1 MGVGMTVNGSIARGG
16 ASEADG
22 VSVEVGANTGNEER
36 RLRLVSAGA
45 DATAAPALSAREVEV
60 LLAWF
65 RSESKSEAAQ
75 ELYISVGTLNT
86 HLARVRAKYAK
97 AGRVAST
104 KAALVVRALQ
114 DGLVSLD
121 DW

>member
-1 MGVGMTVNGSIARGG
+1 MVGAAGVQARG
-16 ASEADG
+16 
-22 VSVEVGANTGNEER
+22 
-36 RLRLVSAGA
+36 
-45 DATAAPALSAREVEV
+45 PALSAREVEV

-65 RSESKSEAAQ
+65 RSDSKAEAAQ
-75 ELYISVGTLNT
+75 DLFISVGTLNT
-86 HLARVRAKYAK
+86 HLACVRAKYAK

>member
-1 MGVGMTVNGSIARGG
+1 MTVNGSIARGV
-16 ASEADG
+16 SDG
-22 VSVEVGANTGNEER
+22 HALPAGGGLPDGCEER
-36 RLRLVSAGA
+36 RLRLVGGEPV
-45 DATAAPALSAREVEV
+45 TAPAPAPAPALSAREVEV

-65 RSESKSEAAQ
+65 RSESKVEAAR

-86 HLARVRAKYAK
+86 HLARVRTKYAK

>member
-1 MGVGMTVNGSIARGG
+1 MTVNGSIARGG